1 MAAARAI
8 GSGVCA
14 TPVGGA
20 AGGPAAWVMVSP
32 LGTGWTCRGGPP
44 RLDAGAR
51 YGGRSVSAD
60 GVLQRRL
67 LVGQLRPGLVHQQRL
82 VVRRLLVVVQHRRLP
97 VREVDVDVHVGVHV
111 LVLLGVA
118 LIALRGLDLRVGR
131 RGVVVGV
138 AAGGVVAADGRAVLR
153 GVVRHVARVVP
164 GDGRVGDRRVA
175 DVGHVAAAEADRAVV
190 LAVHVRDRVVI
201 ADHGVRG
208 VVAGLDAGEGTGVQ
222 RAVVVELAAGGH
234 VAGAADHLA
243 LVVVADRLRAAAG
256 GADPVAVLGGA
267 GRRAVAQCVRVVL
280 VDGDVAVDV
289 AAAQVDVLVLVD
301 VRGVVGEDIGDAVVV
316 AVGHVGHVVQVLHDL
331 VHRGRRGVRAARGR
345 VAARGRGAAAG
356 VALQRGLG
364 VRGQVERPAHVA
376 GQLRHVHTGQVVV
389 APLGV

>member
-20 AGGPAAWVMVSP
+20 AGGVMVSP

-118 LIALRGLDLRVGR
+118 LIALRGLDLRVGGRDRAGVGR

-153 GVVRHVARVVP
+153 GVVRHV
-164 GDGRVGDRRVA
+164 
-175 DVGHVAAAEADRAVV
+175 
-190 LAVHVRDRVVI
+190 
-201 ADHGVRG
+201 
-208 VVAGLDAGEGTGVQ
+208 
-222 RAVVVELAAGGH
+222 
-234 VAGAADHLA
+234 
-243 LVVVADRLRAAAG
+243 
-256 GADPVAVLGGA
+256 
-267 GRRAVAQCVRVVL
+267 
-280 VDGDVAVDV
+280 
-289 AAAQVDVLVLVD
+289 
-301 VRGVVGEDIGDAVVV
+301 
-316 AVGHVGHVVQVLHDL
+316 
-331 VHRGRRGVRAARGR
+331 
-345 VAARGRGAAAG
+345 
-356 VALQRGLG
+356 
-364 VRGQVERPAHVA
+364 
-376 GQLRHVHTGQVVV
+376 
-389 APLGV
+389 